1 MTFANPTGSFYDH
14 RKPFGNP
21 IPKISGGFNNTFSFR
36 GLDLTFLYTFAF
48 GHTIYD
54 DPAKQQIGNWQNVA
68 QRPQILNASTI
79 EDFNNSVPGLNNY
92 TAINSTRFLYDAS
105 YIRLRN
111 ITLGYTFPK
120 ELATKMKMEIIR
132 VYLTGAN
139 VWTWTRYPGWD
150 PEVLRN
156 VNPNSQQGNVS
167 FSGPSF
173 QTPQAKIISVGIKLN
188 F

>member
-1 MTFANPTGSFYDH
+1 
-14 RKPFGNP
+14 
-21 IPKISGGFNNTFSFR
+21 
-36 GLDLTFLYTFAF
+36 
-48 GHTIYD
+48 
-54 DPAKQQIGNWQNVA
+54 
-68 QRPQILNASTI
+68 
-79 EDFNNSVPGLNNY
+79 
-92 TAINSTRFLYDAS
+92 
-105 YIRLRN
+105 
-111 ITLGYTFPK
+111 
-120 ELATKMKMEIIR
+120 MKMEIIR